1 MEFGHEEM
9 DLFVLAALT
18 GIKNVSVIL
27 SPVDFRVREMP
38 PLPPKAT
45 PLPAWTQ
52 HLYPQLRAALQS
64 LPPR

>member
-52 HLYPQLRAALQS
+52 HLYPQLRAALQT
-64 LPPR
+64 LGR